1 MRGLWIGSDRF
12 DGIEIRSVLE
22 QITMGKKIGLT
33 QNLMDSLSSDLDLKL
48 RQWRPDI
55 AQQVRQ
61 YIAEIMQ
68 LADQDSLDIL
78 RSKLVEQDVLDLL
91 DEP

>member
-1 MRGLWIGSDRF
+1 MGGDAIPVPGGF
-12 DGIEIRSVLE
+12 ANGLE
-22 QITMGKKIGLT
+22 QVTMGKTIGLT
-33 QNLMDSLSSDLDLKL
+33 QNSMDSLSADLDLKL

>member
-1 MRGLWIGSDRF
+1 
-12 DGIEIRSVLE
+12 
-22 QITMGKKIGLT
+22 
-33 QNLMDSLSSDLDLKL
+33 MDSLSENLDLKL

-68 LADQDSLDIL
+68 LADQDALDIL
-78 RSKLVEQDVLDLL
+78 RSRLVEQDVLDLI

>member
-1 MRGLWIGSDRF
+1 
-12 DGIEIRSVLE
+12 
-22 QITMGKKIGLT
+22 
-33 QNLMDSLSSDLDLKL
+33 MDSLSENLDLKL
-48 RQWRPDI
+48 KQWRPDI

-68 LADQDSLDIL
+68 LADQDALDIL
-78 RSKLVEQDVLDLL
+78 RSRLVEQDVLDLL

>member
-1 MRGLWIGSDRF
+1 
-12 DGIEIRSVLE
+12 
-22 QITMGKKIGLT
+22 
-33 QNLMDSLSSDLDLKL
+33 MDSLSENLDLKL

-78 RSKLVEQDVLDLL
+78 RSRLVEQDVLDLL
-91 DEP
+91 DES